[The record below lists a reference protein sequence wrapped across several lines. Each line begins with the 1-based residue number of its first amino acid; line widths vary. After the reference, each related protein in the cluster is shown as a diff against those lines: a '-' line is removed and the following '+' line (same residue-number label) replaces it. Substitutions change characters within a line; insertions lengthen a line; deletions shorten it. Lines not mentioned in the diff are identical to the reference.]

1 MNLYDNIGDEEEK
14 QSTKTKNKSQKN
26 DRSQEQI
33 LLARPTAP
41 LVEPPPF
48 NPETPWDDGFA
59 FKPQITVPNKM
70 TPLQKGVRM
79 AQLQGDEDVL
89 VLPVTV
95 TQIPPDPQFSQGGM
109 HYDYNAIPFKTI
121 KEIKQACTQ
130 YGTNS
135 PYTMGLIQG
144 LSQPEWL
151 ILYDWEMIARTCL
164 STSEFLQL
172 GPGGK
177 MRQINKLAEMRQPT
191 RQLI

>member
-1 MNLYDNIGDEEEK
+1 M
-14 QSTKTKNKSQKN
+14 KNKSQKN

-33 LLARPTAP
+33 FLSGPTAP

-70 TPLQKGVRM
+70 MPLQQGVRM

-144 LSQPEWL
+144 LSQAEWL